1 MNHDYAIEIAR
12 QGDTEFKGVCVNN
25 HDLNSWK
32 KRISRRDQEVK
43 YKNNYPIPP
52 GPWDTDLD
60 NYHDPK
66 GYDVN
71 FGDGYCAKI
80 MRNTA
85 TWAWK
90 FELIT
95 PITTTMADINT
106 DIITFMYNGIRYKL
120 KFEQNIWN
128 IDLSEYD
135 LLPLG
140 EYYNINKHITSIKFI
155 RYSTFN
161 DIIEMI
167 KICINI
173 LNMIG

>member
-1 MNHDYAIEIAR
+1 MLNQDAKEIAHK
-12 QGDTEFKGVCVNN
+12 GDTIFKGICVKN

-32 KRISRRDQEVK
+32 KRISRRNQESK
-43 YKNNYPIPP
+43 YENNQPIQP

-66 GYDVN
+66 GYN
-71 FGDGYCAKI
+71 IKFEHGYHAKI
-80 MRNTA
+80 IRNFN

-90 FELIT
+90 FELII
-95 PITTTMADINT
+95 PITTNIVDMNL
-106 DIITFMYNGIRYKL
+106 DIITFMYNGVQYKL

-135 LLPLG
+135 LVPIDN
-140 EYYNINKHITSIKFI
+140 YNTKKSNYM

-173 LNMIG
+173 FNLMI